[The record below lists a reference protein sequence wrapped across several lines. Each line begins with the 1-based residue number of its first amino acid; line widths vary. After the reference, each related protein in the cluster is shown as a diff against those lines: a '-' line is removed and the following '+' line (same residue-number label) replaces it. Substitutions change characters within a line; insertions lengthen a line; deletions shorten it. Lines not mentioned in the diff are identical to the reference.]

1 MIKVGRLL
9 KPLLGAGLALTLVG
23 CGYLFGDKGVF
34 RDTSEDY
41 KRAPEVPV
49 IDVPADKDSSALQ
62 EIYPIPN
69 VEQSAILA
77 GEFEVP
83 RPTPLVAGDADQ
95 MVRIQRLGEEQWAL
109 VAQAPGQ
116 VWPQVRSFLTSAG
129 IAVARVDARA
139 GIMETGWLELQAEP
153 VPSRFRIRIDQGVQR
168 GTSELHVLQM
178 TRASDVQDWPARSD
192 DPEQES
198 EFLQAVAQ
206 YIANSA
212 DTAQVSMVAEQA
224 IDATGKIS
232 LQEAQDGEPYIAL
245 GLPYDR
251 AWASLARSLEKSTF
265 EITDRDRSSGEY
277 FAVFLGSSAEED
289 DGWFDWLWGD
299 DEDQPHAGESFVISV
314 SPEGENAVTIRLRP
328 QDATVRLETRE
339 QQALLALIKGN
350 IN

>member
-1 MIKVGRLL
+1 MNIARIFF
-9 KPLLGAGLALTLVG
+9 KPVVTAGLAITLCG
-23 CGYLFGDKGVF
+23 CGYLFGDEGVF
-34 RDTSEDY
+34 RDASEDY
-41 KRAPEVPV
+41 KRAPEMPV
-49 IDVPADKDSSALQ
+49 IEVPQGKDSDALQ
-62 EIYPIPN
+62 EIYPIPD
-69 VEQSAILA
+69 VEQSSLLA

-83 RPTPLVAGDADQ
+83 RPSPLVAGEADQ
-95 MVRIQRLGEEQWAL
+95 IVRIQRLGDDQWAL

-129 IAVARVDARA
+129 IALARVDARA
-139 GIMETGWLELQAEP
+139 GVMETGWLELQSQS
-153 VPSRFRIRIDQGVQR
+153 VPSRFRLRIDQGVQR

-178 TRASDVQDWPARSD
+178 VQSGDAQSWPARSD
-192 DPEQES
+192 DPEQEG

-212 DTAQVSMVAEQA
+212 DTAQVSMVADQA
-224 IDATGKIS
+224 INATGKIS
-232 LQEAQDGEPYIAL
+232 LQESPEGETYIAL

-265 EITDRDRSSGEY
+265 EISDRDRSTGEY

-299 DEDQPHAGESFVISV
+299 DDDQPHVGETFLVTMSPAGED
-314 SPEGENAVTIRLRP
+314 AVTIRLRP
-328 QDATVRLETRE
+328 QDPAVRLESRE
-339 QQALLALIKGN
+339 QEALLALIKGN

>member
-1 MIKVGRLL
+1 MFKI
-9 KPLLGAGLALTLVG
+9 LLGAGLAFTLGG

-49 IDVPADKDSSALQ
+49 IDVPAGKDGSALQ
-62 EIYPIPN
+62 EIYPIPD
-69 VEQSAILA
+69 VEQGAILA

-95 MVRIQRLGEEQWAL
+95 MVRIQRLGDDQWAL

-139 GIMETGWLELQAEP
+139 GIMETGWLELQSQP

-178 TRASDVQDWPARSD
+178 MQAGDVQSSWPARSD
-192 DPEQES
+192 NPDQES

-206 YIANSA
+206 YLANSA

-224 IDATGKIS
+224 ISASGKIS
-232 LQEAQDGEPYIAL
+232 LQETQDGEPYIAL
-245 GLPYDR
+245 DLPYDR
-251 AWASLARSLEKSTF
+251 AWASVARSLEKSTF

-277 FAVFLGSSAEED
+277 FAVFLGRSADEE
-289 DGWFDWLWGD
+289 DGWFDWLWSS
-299 DEDQPHAGESFVISV
+299 DEDQPHVGETFIVSV
-314 SPEGENAVTIRLRP
+314 SPEGEDAVTIRLRP
-328 QDATVRLETRE
+328 QDAAVRLDTRE